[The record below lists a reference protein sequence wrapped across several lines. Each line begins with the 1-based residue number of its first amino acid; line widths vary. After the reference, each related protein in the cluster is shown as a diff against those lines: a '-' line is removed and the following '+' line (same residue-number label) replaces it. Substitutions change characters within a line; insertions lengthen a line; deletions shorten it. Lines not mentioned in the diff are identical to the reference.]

1 MKINKSA
8 KKRATIMM
16 IPLIDVVFLLLV
28 FFIYSMLSM
37 AVHRGII
44 VALPESV
51 MAEIEPEDLF
61 SITIKSDGSIFLDK
75 ESVLKEDLIRSIS
88 SLPLAL
94 KQKGVLLFAD
104 KDVSYQNVFS
114 VLDDIKKAGIEKVSF
129 QADLSGKK

>member
-1 MKINKSA
+1 VKINKSA